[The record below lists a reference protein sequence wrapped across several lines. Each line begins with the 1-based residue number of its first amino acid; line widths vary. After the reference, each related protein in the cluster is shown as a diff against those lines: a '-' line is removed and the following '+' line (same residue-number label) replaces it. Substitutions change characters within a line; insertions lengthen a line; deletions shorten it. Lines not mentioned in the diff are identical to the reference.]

1 MVIIE
6 DSRQKAQKH
15 ELKHDYFASEGIEV
29 VRTKLPFGDYALWG
43 SITSVDTKA
52 DVEEIAQNIGA
63 EHKRFMEEVKLSI
76 KLGGRLI
83 FLIENT
89 HGYKCIEDVNAWVN
103 PNMHKTAR
111 SMEGP
116 RLAKAMATITD
127 RYGVRFE
134 FCSPEEAGKRVIELL
149 EEDDGRIHKTT

>member
-1 MVIIE
+1 MILLE
-6 DSRQKAQKH
+6 DTRNKIDKH

-63 EHKRFMEEVKLSI
+63 EHKRFMEE
-76 KLGGRLI
+76 
-83 FLIENT
+83 NT

-116 RLAKAMATITD
+116 RLAKAMNTITD